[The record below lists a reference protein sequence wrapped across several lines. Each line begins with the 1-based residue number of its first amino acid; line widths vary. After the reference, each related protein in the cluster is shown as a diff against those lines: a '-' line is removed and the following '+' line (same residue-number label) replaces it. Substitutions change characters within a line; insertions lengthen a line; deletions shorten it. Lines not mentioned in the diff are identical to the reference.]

1 MRTPSPSW
9 CGLDRTHLWPTG
21 SSLGDPLI
29 TARNFSS
36 CPSDSISRWTPC
48 PPETASGGFR
58 SALAVSDFR
67 LRARLDVSIPS
78 TSPASEAFN
87 PAFGYSAPHP
97 STGGTST
104 LLINALLSA
113 HHDSV
118 GVAAIGRYSFL
129 VAGVIGPNRQDT
141 AVLFEALL
149 TLRAG
154 ATGID
159 ETTNAHFVAHLVF
172 CDRVADRAHNS
183 GDLVPGNHGEDR
195 FFLVVAPLVA
205 GLVNV
210 RITYP
215 AILNID
221 DDIVLA
227 RFAAFERIRR
237 QRGLGFQCG
246 VAFALAHD
254 STLFPK
260 NVGRMISL

>member
-9 CGLDRTHLWPTG
+9 CGLDRTHLWLTG

-113 HHDSV
+113 HHSSI
-118 GVAAIGRYSFL
+118 GGSWPIAISGYPRHLSNFVKSFS
-129 VAGVIGPNRQDT
+129 
-141 AVLFEALL
+141 F
-149 TLRAG
+149 TLMMRSTEYAQ
-154 ATGID
+154 
-159 ETTNAHFVAHLVF
+159 
-172 CDRVADRAHNS
+172 
-183 GDLVPGNHGEDR
+183 R
-195 FFLVVAPLVA
+195 FTMF
-205 GLVNV
+205 
-210 RITYP
+210 
-215 AILNID
+215 
-221 DDIVLA
+221 
-227 RFAAFERIRR
+227 
-237 QRGLGFQCG
+237 
-246 VAFALAHD
+246 
-254 STLFPK
+254 
-260 NVGRMISL
+260 SL

>member
-67 LRARLDVSIPS
+67 LRARLDISIPS

-104 LLINALLSA
+104 LLITPLLPPHHRSLAAPSPLALSA
-113 HHDSV
+113 HPTPH
-118 GVAAIGRYSFL
+118 
-129 VAGVIGPNRQDT
+129 T
-141 AVLFEALL
+141 A
-149 TLRAG
+149 
-154 ATGID
+154 
-159 ETTNAHFVAHLVF
+159 
-172 CDRVADRAHNS
+172 
-183 GDLVPGNHGEDR
+183 
-195 FFLVVAPLVA
+195 
-205 GLVNV
+205 
-210 RITYP
+210 
-215 AILNID
+215 
-221 DDIVLA
+221 
-227 RFAAFERIRR
+227 
-237 QRGLGFQCG
+237 
-246 VAFALAHD
+246 
-254 STLFPK
+254 
-260 NVGRMISL
+260 

>member
-113 HHDSV
+113 HHDH
-118 GVAAIGRYSFL
+118 
-129 VAGVIGPNRQDT
+129 
-141 AVLFEALL
+141 FEPS
-149 TLRAG
+149 TLRILRMVR
-154 ATGID
+154 GISSA
-159 ETTNAHFVAHLVF
+159 EELPN
-172 CDRVADRAHNS
+172 
-183 GDLVPGNHGEDR
+183 P
-195 FFLVVAPLVA
+195 
-205 GLVNV
+205 
-210 RITYP
+210 
-215 AILNID
+215 
-221 DDIVLA
+221 
-227 RFAAFERIRR
+227 
-237 QRGLGFQCG
+237 
-246 VAFALAHD
+246 
-254 STLFPK
+254 
-260 NVGRMISL
+260 RMNP

>member
-113 HHDSV
+113 HHGSIRGSWPIAFFGHARGHRV
-118 GVAAIGRYSFL
+118 YPETWCTPGRTKPKL
-129 VAGVIGPNRQDT
+129 LMDT
-141 AVLFEALL
+141 LPRPERLKNQP
-149 TLRAG
+149 
-154 ATGID
+154 AT
-159 ETTNAHFVAHLVF
+159 T
-172 CDRVADRAHNS
+172 R
-183 GDLVPGNHGEDR
+183 
-195 FFLVVAPLVA
+195 
-205 GLVNV
+205 
-210 RITYP
+210 
-215 AILNID
+215 
-221 DDIVLA
+221 
-227 RFAAFERIRR
+227 ERIGGDGRALHRR
-237 QRGLGFQCG
+237 RSSGLRF
-246 VAFALAHD
+246 
-254 STLFPK
+254 
-260 NVGRMISL
+260 

>member
-113 HHDSV
+113 HHESAGV
-118 GVAAIGRYSFL
+118 SWRVAVVRSQSGIAHCRGSQCPAHYKSTVAACCGTGAGFASAPASERLESDRCRESGAAVSRLYVSGSRPTTR
-129 VAGVIGPNRQDT
+129 VAG
-141 AVLFEALL
+141 
-149 TLRAG
+149 
-154 ATGID
+154 
-159 ETTNAHFVAHLVF
+159 
-172 CDRVADRAHNS
+172 
-183 GDLVPGNHGEDR
+183 
-195 FFLVVAPLVA
+195 
-205 GLVNV
+205 
-210 RITYP
+210 
-215 AILNID
+215 
-221 DDIVLA
+221 
-227 RFAAFERIRR
+227 
-237 QRGLGFQCG
+237 
-246 VAFALAHD
+246 
-254 STLFPK
+254 
-260 NVGRMISL
+260 